1 MPPSQ
6 ICVARIGA
14 AHGVRGAVKLW
25 TFTEDPLAVTRYG
38 QLMTKDGARQ
48 FEVTHVREAKGHLV
62 ATLKG
67 IATREEAERLNGV
80 ELYVAREKLPETS
93 EDEYYHAD
101 LIGLA
106 AVDAAGEPLGR
117 VIAIHN
123 FGAGDIIE
131 IAPPNGATMLL
142 PFTNAVVPTVDLE
155 GGRVVIEL
163 PDEIEGDDPSSVDA
177 CLSMAAETKPWRATV
192 LSLFPDMFPGPLGV
206 SLAGK
211 ALASGLWA
219 LEARDSRDSATD
231 RHRSGD
237 ETPAGGGPGMVLRAD
252 VLADAI
258 DAADIAPERPRLLM
272 SPRGRPLTQ
281 AKIVELAAGPGPL
294 IVCGRFEGVDQ
305 RVIEARRL
313 EEISVGDYV
322 LSGGEIAAMA
332 LIEACVRLLPGV
344 MGTPASG
351 VDESFSA

>member
-6 ICVARIGA
+6 ICLARIGA

-25 TFTEDPLAVTRYG
+25 TFTEDPLAVKHYG
-38 QLMTKDGARQ
+38 PLVTKDGARQ

-67 IATREEAERLNGV
+67 VATREEAERLNGI
-80 ELYVAREKLPETS
+80 ELYVARDKLPATDEN
-93 EDEYYHAD
+93 EYYHAD

-106 AVDAAGEPLGR
+106 AVNAAGESLGR

-177 CLSMAAETKPWRATV
+177 
-192 LSLFPDMFPGPLGV
+192 
-206 SLAGK
+206 
-211 ALASGLWA
+211 
-219 LEARDSRDSATD
+219 
-231 RHRSGD
+231 
-237 ETPAGGGPGMVLRAD
+237 
-252 VLADAI
+252 
-258 DAADIAPERPRLLM
+258 
-272 SPRGRPLTQ
+272 
-281 AKIVELAAGPGPL
+281 
-294 IVCGRFEGVDQ
+294 
-305 RVIEARRL
+305 
-313 EEISVGDYV
+313 
-322 LSGGEIAAMA
+322 
-332 LIEACVRLLPGV
+332 
-344 MGTPASG
+344 
-351 VDESFSA
+351 